1 MSLFLRNE
9 DPHVHLSAANYIL
22 RRVQVQCGWLKSDW
36 DHVWV
41 GSGCQIPGTV
51 LWWQACV
58 FHLVSA
64 CACFMPYT
72 FVFCLCRPYAGI
84 FVLVFVLFRPCSSYL
99 FLISTHVVLLAT
111 FLILHHILQNY
122 CRLFFCLFSSY
133 FSCFSVWLVLFCS
146 RTRYASISLA
156 LP

>member
-1 MSLFLRNE
+1 MFLSVFPNFSLPAGLMPASSSSPSCCFVRAAVVCSSSARRFFCSSFFVIAFL
-9 DPHVHLSAANYIL
+9 
-22 RRVQVQCGWLKSDW
+22 
-36 DHVWV
+36 
-41 GSGCQIPGTV
+41 
-51 LWWQACV
+51 
-58 FHLVSA
+58 F
-64 CACFMPYT
+64 F
-72 FVFCLCRPYAGI
+72 RPYAGI
-84 FVLVFVLFRPCSSYL
+84 FFLVFVLFRPCSSYL